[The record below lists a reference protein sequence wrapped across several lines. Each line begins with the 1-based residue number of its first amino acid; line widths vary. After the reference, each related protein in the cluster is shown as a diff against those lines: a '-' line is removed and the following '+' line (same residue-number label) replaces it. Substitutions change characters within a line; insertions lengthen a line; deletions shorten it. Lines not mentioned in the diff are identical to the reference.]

1 MTRNNVVE
9 EGGKIF
15 ESFREKIKNKP
26 KEFVRIEKYDT
37 MLSEDDGIENYTA
50 LDMIFPLSSSLS
62 LQQKYRI
69 VGGKK

>member
-1 MTRNNVVE
+1 MVE